1 MSIFFLIP
9 NLQVPKITLWN
20 QKFKKKFC
28 TSSWILIKIHYMK
41 SHDVIFET
49 RSIWTQ
55 NPRDNL
61 KNLEAQP
68 RGFWD
73 CREGFEQNTR
83 GKDLAEEY
91 FVEIERGENDTAR
104 VQGATRAGE
113 GRNAPGPSC
122 PLNESGIVLPEFN
135 FNHILRVSK
144 ITSCDFVFI
153 LWPWIIWSIIKEVKA
168 THCMINHA

>member
-1 MSIFFLIP
+1 MSFLKREVYGLKTLETISKTSRRSREVFEIVERVLSKIP
-9 NLQVPKITLWN
+9 
-20 QKFKKKFC
+20 
-28 TSSWILIKIHYMK
+28 
-41 SHDVIFET
+41 
-49 RSIWTQ
+49 RG
-55 NPRDNL
+55 NL

-68 RGFWD
+68 RGF
-73 CREGFEQNTR
+73 C
-83 GKDLAEEY
+83 DLAEEY

-144 ITSCDFVFI
+144 ITSCDFVF
-153 LWPWIIWSIIKEVKA
+153 LL
-168 THCMINHA
+168 

>member
-1 MSIFFLIP
+1 VVYKSAKLPFIIKHLWFGPFK
-9 NLQVPKITLWN
+9 NLQN
-20 QKFKKKFC
+20 NF
-28 TSSWILIKIHYMK
+28 YMK

-83 GKDLAEEY
+83 GNLKNLEAQPRGFWDLAEEY
-91 FVEIERGENDTAR
+91 FVEIERGE
-104 VQGATRAGE
+104 
-113 GRNAPGPSC
+113 
-122 PLNESGIVLPEFN
+122 NESGIVLPEFN

-144 ITSCDFVFI
+144 ITACDFVFI
-153 LWPWIIWSIIKEVKA
+153 LWPWIIWSIIKEG
-168 THCMINHA
+168 